1 MNGDISNRN
10 VFLKIDMNSSYDA
23 KTGGFQDITK
33 ITQAAESIK
42 FAFDRGARTVL
53 LASHQGDQGKNET
66 LRNHVEILQIHLP
79 HLKIVFPGVRA
90 GEEVLRMVKDKT
102 ANVIVLENTRTDEE
116 EWNSTN
122 AEETDMYKML
132 KQIPDLAVIKDD
144 PASHRKELCSYH
156 IPKRFSEEGLVVI
169 AGPNLNR
176 DIELSKRAAK
186 VLEERQSY
194 ALLGGKKISDQLEL
208 MPQLLEKFPSM
219 KMMLSGL
226 LSVYMEKARGSSIG
240 NNGTLWKEKDNTL
253 LPQAK
258 EMLEKYGDR
267 IILPT
272 DYCVADNDSKLCAPI
287 QQLRKGKVID
297 IGPDTILKYM
307 EILASSPGAAVI
319 INGSPGFYEAANNI
333 NDAGMRSAAHVYSEA
348 FDEVHNHYVMG
359 FGGDSAAIFNRLGFK
374 PHMHSSS
381 GKAFFKRIVYG
392 PYFDCEWLKTD
403 GDARC

>member
-1 MNGDISNRN
+1 MTDNIKGMN
-10 VFLKIDMNSSYDA
+10 VFLKIDMNSNYDA
-23 KTGGFQDITK
+23 KTGEFQDITK
-33 ITQAAESIK
+33 ITQASESIK
-42 FAFDRGARTVL
+42 FAFEAGARTVIV
-53 LASHQGDQGKNET
+53 ASHQGDKGKNET
-66 LRNHVEILQIHLP
+66 LKNHVEILQIHLP
-79 HLKIVFPGVRA
+79 HLKIGFPGVRA
-90 GEEVLRMVKDKT
+90 GDNIVEMVRNKT
-102 ANVIVLENTRTDEE
+102 ADVIVLENTRTDEE
-116 EWNSTN
+116 EWNDAN
-122 AEETDMYKML
+122 VEETKIYKML
-132 KQIPDLAVIKDD
+132 KRIPNLAVIKDD

-156 IPKRFSEEGLVVI
+156 IPKKFSEEGFVVI

-176 DIELSKRAAK
+176 DIELSKKAAK

-208 MPQLLEKFPSM
+208 MPQLLEKFPGM

-240 NNGTLWKEKDNTL
+240 ENGTLWKEKDNAL

-258 EMLEKYGDR
+258 EILEKYGDR

-272 DYCVADNDSKLCAPI
+272 DYCVADGDSKLCAPI

-297 IGPDTILKYM
+297 IGPDTILKFM

-319 INGSPGFYEAANNI
+319 INGSPGFFEAANNA
-333 NDAGMRSAAHVYSEA
+333 NDPGMRSAAHVYSEA

-392 PYFDCEWLKTD
+392 PYFDCEWLNPFLLEK
-403 GDARC
+403 